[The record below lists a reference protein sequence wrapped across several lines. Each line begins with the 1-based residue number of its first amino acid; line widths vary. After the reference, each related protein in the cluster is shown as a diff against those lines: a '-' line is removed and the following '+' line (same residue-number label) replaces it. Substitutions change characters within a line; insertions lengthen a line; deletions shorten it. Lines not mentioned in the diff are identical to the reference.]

1 MKVLGRRG
9 GKRGGPARAKK
20 LSARRKS
27 EIAKVAAQ
35 ARWKPSVLVLSN
47 PKDHGELQ
55 CFVAQYGNGYASA
68 DDTCDP
74 TAVLIRAIAACRR
87 DTCLARMLPVFIWRA
102 RSQIFA
108 HPKKLLAVSPEEAC
122 ALGYFL
128 ELTDRL
134 GGKRLASKV
143 LPDLRRKTKTIE
155 DPIVLFH
162 LMNRPRLR
170 EFAATNSSSLAR
182 SWNLVLG
189 EPDESFQ
196 SYFTQVVEQ
205 DPHAT
210 L

>member
-1 MKVLGRRG
+1 MKKFGRSG
-9 GKRGGPARAKK
+9 GKLGGPARAKA
-20 LSARRKS
+20 LSSRRKS
-27 EIAKVAAQ
+27 EIARTAAQ
-35 ARWKPSVLVLSN
+35 ARWKPSVLVLSQ

-74 TAVLIRAIAACRR
+74 AAVLLRAVAACRR

-128 ELTDRL
+128 ELTDKF
-134 GGKRLASKV
+134 GGERLARRV
-143 LPDLRRKTKTIE
+143 LPDLRRKAKTVGN
-155 DPIVLFH
+155 PIVLFRV
-162 LMNRPRLR
+162 MDRSMLR
-170 EFAATNSSSLAR
+170 EFAAENSSSLAK

-196 SYFTQVVEQ
+196 NYFARVVAG
-205 DPHAT
+205 P
-210 L
+210 